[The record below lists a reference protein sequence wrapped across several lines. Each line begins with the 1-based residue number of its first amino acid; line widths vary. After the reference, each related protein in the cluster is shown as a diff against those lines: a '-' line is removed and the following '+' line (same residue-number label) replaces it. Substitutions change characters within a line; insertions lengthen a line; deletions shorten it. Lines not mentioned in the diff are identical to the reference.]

1 MSEEGIHWLEH
12 KQITDESKGGAG
24 FISKVSADGGAVRV
38 VWQHTIGGEKGGVFH
53 PDGWESGMPRHFKLY
68 VSQRQHHFLITLFS
82 RNDLCSRPR
91 GKFLS
96 SSMG

>member
-53 PDGWESGMPRHFKLY
+53 PDGWESGMPRHFKLFK
-68 VSQRQHHFLITLFS
+68 RIAT
-82 RNDLCSRPR
+82 PTP
-91 GKFLS
+91 LS
-96 SSMG
+96 YYTVFQE